1 MTFLRTIIRN
11 LFSGSYKFLEPNKLL
26 KFSNFIF
33 DFCKFSNINKF
44 VARPTYYV
52 PILKQLFMSKQ
63 KSPNQTS
70 SFYVCLRGTVAGLA
84 AVMIL
89 SESVLAQSQE
99 LYEIA
104 NSTQSGGGGLSSGGE
119 FVVVGTI
126 GQAAHGSI
134 SGGEFQFMSGYLATN
149 SVVYLESDLN
159 CDGVT
164 NAGDLGDL
172 LSRWGDCPNQNA
184 GCVGDINFDSTID
197 AIDLGRMLLDWG

>member
-1 MTFLRTIIRN
+1 MN
-11 LFSGSYKFLEPNKLL
+11 LICGSNKFLEPNKFM
-26 KFSNFIF
+26 KFSIFIF
-33 DFCKFSNINKF
+33 DFYKFSDRSNF
-44 VARPTYYV
+44 VASSTYYV
-52 PILKQLFMSKQ
+52 PIPKQSFMSKQ

-104 NSTQSGGGGLSSGGE
+104 NSSTSGGGGSSSGGI
-119 FVVVGTI
+119 FAVVGTI
-126 GQAAHGSI
+126 GQAATGPI

-159 CDGVT
+159 CDGET
-164 NAGDLGDL
+164 NAADLGDL
-172 LSRWGDCPNQNA
+172 LIRWGDCPNQSTT
-184 GCVGDINFDSTID
+184 CVGDINSDSVID
-197 AIDLGRMLLDWG
+197 AIDLGRMLLDWS